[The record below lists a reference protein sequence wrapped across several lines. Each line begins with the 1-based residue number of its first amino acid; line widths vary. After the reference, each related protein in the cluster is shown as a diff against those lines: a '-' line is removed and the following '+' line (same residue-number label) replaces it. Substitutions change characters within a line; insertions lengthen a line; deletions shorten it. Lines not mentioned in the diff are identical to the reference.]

1 MARRNVDDELAS
13 DVLVDIPRAHERR
26 FGCSGKLLKPSRAS
40 VEALVQKVP
49 RGRVLTTALL
59 REVLAKRH
67 KAQVTC
73 PFLTKRALMA
83 IADDPKASV
92 PFWRVVMA
100 SGEMISAYPGGAAA
114 QARHLSGEGVTVTTR
129 SGKSRVAE
137 LGARLVRF

>member
-1 MARRNVDDELAS
+1 
-13 DVLVDIPRAHERR
+13 
-26 FGCSGKLLKPSRAS
+26 
-40 VEALVQKVP
+40 
-49 RGRVLTTALL
+49 VLTTALL

-83 IADDPKASV
+83 IAGDPKASA

-114 QARHLSGEGVTVTTR
+114 QTKRLRGEGVTVATR

-137 LGARLVRF
+137 LGASLVRF